1 MWIEEFL
8 TELLPLQAH
17 GNRIACFYDIDLCI
31 SNNTNSLCKFPSC
44 YNNCIKLFSGYKKYD
59 NVTKILLEIERLR
72 FDTVCNNA
80 RFNFHA
86 MKVGYT
92 VKIRWCVR
100 VCCLLNLCILSF
112 HSACSVSFS
121 IWFFMC
127 VCVCVFEYFLF
138 MFTILFYGPCCLI
151 SI

>member
-59 NVTKILLEIERLR
+59 SITKILLEIERLR
-72 FDTVCNNA
+72 FHTVCNNA
-80 RFNFHA
+80 KFNFHA

-92 VKIRWCVR
+92 VKFDGACVF
-100 VCCLLNLCILSF
+100 V
-112 HSACSVSFS
+112 VFS
-121 IWFFMC
+121 ICAFYLFIVFVVSLLVFGSLC
-127 VCVCVFEYFLF
+127 VCVCF
-138 MFTILFYGPCCLI
+138 
-151 SI
+151 